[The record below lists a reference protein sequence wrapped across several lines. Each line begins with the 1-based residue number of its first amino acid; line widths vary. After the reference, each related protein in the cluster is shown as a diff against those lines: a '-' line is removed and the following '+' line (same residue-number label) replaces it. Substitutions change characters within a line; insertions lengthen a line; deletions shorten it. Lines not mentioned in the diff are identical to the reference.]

1 MNILLTGGAGY
12 IGSHTAVVLS
22 QAGHE
27 AVLLDN
33 FCNSDPSVLERLEKI
48 LGKALPC
55 IEADVRKT
63 DVVEKVLREYQ
74 IDAVIHFAGL
84 KAVGDSVENPIEYY
98 ANNVQGT
105 ISLLEAM
112 RLANVKTLVFSSSAT
127 VYGDPKY
134 LPIDESHP
142 TSPKNPYGRTKLQI
156 EEILRDLS
164 ASDPT
169 WSIICLRYFNPV
181 GAHDSGLIGE
191 DPTGIPSNLMPYI
204 AQVLSGKLP
213 HLNVYGDDY
222 PTDDGTGTRDYIHII
237 DLVDGHLAALN
248 YLKSNPGFDVINLGT
263 GQAYSVL
270 QIIDVY
276 QRVMQLNIPYL
287 VTARRPGDIANCYAD
302 VSKAK
307 EKLSWAAYLG
317 INQMCESLVK
327 FANNGNNR

>member
-1 MNILLTGGAGY
+1 VNILLTGGAGY